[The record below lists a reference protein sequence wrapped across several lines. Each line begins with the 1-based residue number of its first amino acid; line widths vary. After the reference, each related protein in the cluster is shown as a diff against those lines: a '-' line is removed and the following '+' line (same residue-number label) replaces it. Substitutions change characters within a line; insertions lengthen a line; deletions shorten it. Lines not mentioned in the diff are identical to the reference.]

1 MRINRFIGALTEAV
15 PDVTAEEIADAL
27 WLAGQFPRGRPATRR
42 HESGPGAVTA
52 PGGTAGPD
60 RGDHAAQPWADRAA
74 DRLAGGSAS
83 PDPAVPA
90 DGDAWSGVYARAG
103 RVDHG
108 QGILSPRAAAMPRQL
123 ELARALRVLKRTV
136 ASRTQV
142 ILDEQA
148 TAEKVAHEGL
158 WLPVLHAAPARWLN
172 IALVIDDSPSMAIWR
187 DTVADFK
194 KMLELTGAFGDVRV
208 WWLNTDAHTG
218 DPFMLRSDGHPDQTM
233 ARSPWELPDPARR
246 RLILVVS
253 DGIGRAWRDRRVS
266 RLLERWGN
274 VGHVSILQPL
284 PQRMWQR
291 CAPAVAAVQ
300 VRAPEAAMENR
311 RFSVRYRHVSDPG
324 RGYRHPYGQ
333 QPSAD
338 DGVPIPVLR
347 LDPRWLARWAQL
359 VVGIDDWADVPVMFT
374 RRVAQSGWDPAR
386 TATALDRVT
395 QFRVHASG
403 EAFQLAGFLAFAPLT
418 PPVMRLVQQAVLP
431 AAETTHLAEVLL
443 GGLLVRAH
451 PPEGLSGGEDAAVL
465 YEFQPGVRELLRSTV
480 PRSTGLSVLRQVS
493 RFVLERMGSPV
504 DFPALLDAPNR
515 ADLVTLA
522 QLNRP
527 FAVVARSALRGLG
540 GRYADIADQLGE
552 VLEPLPGLP
561 SLTAEPAAVL
571 AAQASAGQASARP
584 RPAKPPAGPGDEP
597 RISAQPPSRGDEV
610 SHPPSDRRGRE
621 WRGEL
626 PAIWLGIPPRNPYF
640 TGRED
645 LLRDIHE
652 RLTSKVTAL
661 VPHALRGHG
670 GVGKTHLAIEYIYRY
685 QAEYDLVCWISSEQP
700 AMVRTTIADL
710 AKRMDLQS
718 LDIDDAVRSVLAAL
732 RLGQPYDRW
741 LLVFDNAN
749 RPEDIEEFF
758 PPGSGHILLTSRNTV
773 WGGSAQ
779 VIEVNVF
786 QREES
791 IDFLRGRLGEVVLED
806 ADQLARRLDD
816 LPLALEQAAAWQI
829 ETRTPVH
836 AYLRLFDERLARL
849 RDVEAVSQQVRPTD
863 YPLPVAVTW
872 SLALDRLREGQPE
885 VVELLQLCA
894 FFAPEPIPWNLLAVG
909 RLVPSLPARLRTAIS
924 GNRDRDRMIR
934 EIKKYALAQVDYGSN
949 RLQLHRL
956 AQMVL
961 REQLA
966 DDDERAEVRHQAHM
980 LIAAAD
986 PGDPDVPDNWD
997 RYRELWPHMEPSG
1010 SMRCVEQEVRELVLN
1025 LTRYLYVQGSYEAG
1039 RSFAETTLR
1048 YWKETF
1054 PPDDQGVL
1062 TLLRLIATILRAL
1075 GQVDKARDRSI
1086 DCYEKL
1092 RSAYGEDDEE
1102 ALSAGN
1108 VVGATYRDLG
1118 KFREAL
1124 ELDEDLHARH
1134 REVFGD
1140 EHPRTLMSAN
1150 NHALDHF
1157 LMGDYSRAIDLDAKV
1172 LQVRRQVLGDTNPF
1186 TLCSEYSYARD
1197 LREAGQYWQARNQ
1210 LEDTLGRYTAT
1221 LGVIHPDTLRAAKHL
1236 AVARRKAGDYD
1247 SARSLSEQTF
1257 AAYQS
1262 RLGAGHPDTLS
1273 AAQNLVNDLRLT
1285 RDFDAAAQLAA
1296 ETLQGYRRVLGPNH
1310 PFTLSAENNY
1320 AIVLRQSGRIEDA
1333 CELSQHA
1340 FTGFSDALGPTHPYT
1355 LSAATTYAND
1365 LHATGDY
1372 PAALALLEATYVS
1385 FKEVLGKLH
1394 PYTLACGVNLIEEL
1408 HSTGHEEGATLL
1420 ADAVKERY
1428 AEVLGEEHPEV
1439 VAGRTLGVRGEC
1451 STDAPHT

>member
-1 MRINRFIGALTEAV
+1 V
-15 PDVTAEEIADAL
+15 SYP
-27 WLAGQFPRGRPATRR
+27 
-42 HESGPGAVTA
+42 SGSRQ
-52 PGGTAGPD
+52 GP
-60 RGDHAAQPWADRAA
+60 
-74 DRLAGGSAS
+74 
-83 PDPAVPA
+83 
-90 DGDAWSGVYARAG
+90 
-103 RVDHG
+103 
-108 QGILSPRAAAMPRQL
+108 
-123 ELARALRVLKRTV
+123 K
-136 ASRTQV
+136 
-142 ILDEQA
+142 
-148 TAEKVAHEGL
+148 
-158 WLPVLHAAPARWLN
+158 
-172 IALVIDDSPSMAIWR
+172 
-187 DTVADFK
+187 
-194 KMLELTGAFGDVRV
+194 
-208 WWLNTDAHTG
+208 
-218 DPFMLRSDGHPDQTM
+218 
-233 ARSPWELPDPARR
+233 
-246 RLILVVS
+246 
-253 DGIGRAWRDRRVS
+253 
-266 RLLERWGN
+266 
-274 VGHVSILQPL
+274 
-284 PQRMWQR
+284 
-291 CAPAVAAVQ
+291 
-300 VRAPEAAMENR
+300 
-311 RFSVRYRHVSDPG
+311 
-324 RGYRHPYGQ
+324 
-333 QPSAD
+333 
-338 DGVPIPVLR
+338 
-347 LDPRWLARWAQL
+347 
-359 VVGIDDWADVPVMFT
+359 
-374 RRVAQSGWDPAR
+374 
-386 TATALDRVT
+386 
-395 QFRVHASG
+395 
-403 EAFQLAGFLAFAPLT
+403 
-418 PPVMRLVQQAVLP
+418 
-431 AAETTHLAEVLL
+431 
-443 GGLLVRAH
+443 
-451 PPEGLSGGEDAAVL
+451 
-465 YEFQPGVRELLRSTV
+465 
-480 PRSTGLSVLRQVS
+480 
-493 RFVLERMGSPV
+493 
-504 DFPALLDAPNR
+504 
-515 ADLVTLA
+515 
-522 QLNRP
+522 
-527 FAVVARSALRGLG
+527 
-540 GRYADIADQLGE
+540 
-552 VLEPLPGLP
+552 
-561 SLTAEPAAVL
+561 
-571 AAQASAGQASARP
+571 
-584 RPAKPPAGPGDEP
+584 
-597 RISAQPPSRGDEV
+597 
-610 SHPPSDRRGRE
+610 

-626 PAIWLGIPPRNPYF
+626 PTIWLGIPPRNPYF

-670 GVGKTHLAIEYIYRY
+670 GVGKTHLAIEYIHRY
-685 QAEYDLVCWISSEQP
+685 QSEYDLVCWISSEQP

-710 AKRMDLQS
+710 AKRMDLES
-718 LDIDDAVRSVLAAL
+718 LDIDDAVRSVMAAL
-732 RLGQPYDRW
+732 RQGQPYDRW

-749 RPEDIEEFF
+749 RPEDVEEFF
-758 PPGSGHILLTSRNTV
+758 PAGSGHILLTSRNTI

-786 QREES
+786 QRDES
-791 IDFLRGRLGEVVLED
+791 IEFLRGRLGEVATED
-806 ADQLARRLDD
+806 ADQLAARMDD
-816 LPLALEQAAAWQI
+816 LPLALEQAAAWQV
-829 ETRTPVH
+829 ETRTAVRDY
-836 AYLRLFDERLARL
+836 ARLFDERLARL
-849 RDVEAVSQQVRPTD
+849 RAVEAVRQQVRPTD

-894 FFAPEPIPWNLLAVG
+894 FFASEPIPWNLLAVG

-924 GNRDRDRMIR
+924 SNRDRDRMIR

-966 DDDERAEVRHQAHM
+966 DDDERDEVRHQAHM

-1010 SMRCVEQEVRELVLN
+1010 SMQCLEREVRELVLN

-1048 YWKETF
+1048 HWRETF
-1054 PPDDQGVL
+1054 PADDQYML

-1075 GQVDKARDRSI
+1075 GQVDDARSRSM

-1092 RSAYGEDDEE
+1092 RASYGEDDEE

-1124 ELDEDLHARH
+1124 ELDQDLHARH
-1134 REVFGD
+1134 RRVFGD

-1157 LMGDYSRAIDLDAKV
+1157 LMGDYQKAIDLDAQV
-1172 LQVRRQVLGDTNPF
+1172 LQVRRQVLGDTNPS
-1186 TLCSEYSYARD
+1186 TLSSEYSYARD

-1221 LGVIHPDTLRAAKHL
+1221 LGAIHPDTLRAAKHL

-1247 SARSLSEQTF
+1247 SARELSEQTF
-1257 AAYQS
+1257 ASYQS

-1285 RDFDAAAQLAA
+1285 HDFDAAARLAA

-1320 AIVLRQSGRIEDA
+1320 AIVLRQSGRLEDA

-1340 FTGFSDALGPTHPYT
+1340 FTGFGTVLDAAHPYT

-1372 PAALALLEATYVS
+1372 AAALELLEATYTS

-1408 HSTGHEEGATLL
+1408 HATGHEEGATLL

-1439 VAGRTLGVRGEC
+1439 VAGRTSGVRGEC